1 MGVMATCEAP
11 KVADFP
17 DGAAVVI
24 GGSGGIG
31 SVICERL
38 AQAGTD
44 VVLTYHRNARRAAE
58 VGDTIRR
65 HGRRAS
71 IFPLPVSEPRAVSAL
86 FDLIVQEHARIH
98 TVVIA
103 AGSSI
108 PMRYISQ
115 LQDDDW
121 KRVIDADVNGFFHV
135 VRSALPHLR
144 KQGGS
149 FVHIS
154 SAGVR
159 RWPVRD
165 GLSVVPKAAID
176 ALLRGIAREEGRF
189 GVRANS
195 VALGVIEAG
204 IFLRLKESHELD
216 EQWMRAAIANTPLR
230 RFGSAEEVA
239 DAVVFLASHR
249 AAYITGQTIFLDGG
263 YGV

>member
-1 MGVMATCEAP
+1 MQAHETP

-17 DGAAVVI
+17 AGVAVVI

-38 AQAGTD
+38 AHAGTD
-44 VVLTYHRNARRAAE
+44 VVLTYHRNAHRAEE
-58 VGDTIRR
+58 VADTIRR
-65 HGRRAS
+65 CGRRAGA
-71 IFPLPVSEPRAVSAL
+71 FPLPVSDSAAVSK
-86 FDLIVQEHARIH
+86 FFNTVIQQYARIH

-115 LQDDDW
+115 LAEDEW
-121 KRVIDADVNGFFHV
+121 TRVIDADVNGFFHV
-135 VRSALPHLR
+135 VRGALPHLR
-144 KQGGS
+144 EHGGC

-189 GVRANS
+189 GIRANS

-204 IFLRLKESHELD
+204 IFLRFKETGELD
-216 EQWMRAAIANTPLR
+216 EQWMQAAIANTPLR

-239 DAVVFLASHR
+239 DTVVFLASR
-249 AAYITGQTIFLDGG
+249 KAAYITGQTIFLDGG
-263 YGV
+263 YGI